1 MLALESR
8 QTCLV
13 RIFEQDEFANS
24 GEWAVAAYMAN
35 VYLLQGILQK
45 NKPTA
50 EWSPSMPTAPRPRG
64 GSRGIPMLYKL
75 CPPNVQ
81 AWVWKQGRMPYSEA
95 DLGWQAVEGCHGGVT
110 VLIIDA

>member
-50 EWSPSMPTAPRPRG
+50 E
-64 GSRGIPMLYKL
+64 
-75 CPPNVQ
+75 
-81 AWVWKQGRMPYSEA
+81 
-95 DLGWQAVEGCHGGVT
+95 
-110 VLIIDA
+110 